1 MSNNNNYPNGDFGS
15 NELPDYNA
23 YTGGNSG
30 DSNPYEQTGYGAEQ
44 AGYGAEQAGY
54 GAEQAGYGAEQA
66 GYGAEQGGYGAGD
79 PNAYGAPAFPN
90 AAANNG
96 AMFGNDRPGAWK
108 RLLALIIDRL
118 LVQVV
123 IGSIVMF
130 AIAGQELMDWFQATV
145 NAESPDAVDVP
156 YPTTKVMISSIIML
170 VVWLAYRVLM
180 ESKKGATLG
189 KMAIGARVISA
200 DGQNIQPVESLKR
213 NGWYI
218 IGAILGMI
226 PTVGAFA
233 QVAIYIAVGVTI
245 GQSPEKQSFTDK
257 FANAY
262 VVDKSAYYGVN

>member
-15 NELPDYNA
+15 NDLPDYNA

-44 AGYGAEQAGY
+44 NS
-54 GAEQAGYGAEQA
+54 YGAEQA

-108 RLLALIIDRL
+108 RLLALIIDSL

-123 IGSIVMF
+123 LGGIVMY
-130 AIAGQELMDWFQATV
+130 AICGAELMDWFRATM

-156 YPTTKVMISSIIML
+156 YPTGKVAISSLIML
-170 VVWLAYRVLM
+170 IVWLAYRVIM
-180 ESKKGATLG
+180 ETKKGATIG
-189 KMAIGARVISA
+189 KMAIGARVMSA

>member
-15 NELPDYNA
+15 NDLPDYNS

-30 DSNPYEQTGYGAEQ
+30 DSNPYEQTGYDAEQ
-44 AGYGAEQAGY
+44 NSYGAEQG
-54 GAEQAGYGAEQA
+54 GYGAEQA

-96 AMFGNDRPGAWK
+96 AMFGSNRPGAWK
-108 RLLALIIDRL
+108 RLLALIIDSL

-123 IGSIVMF
+123 LGGIVMY
-130 AIAGQELMDWFQATV
+130 AICGAELMDWFQATM

-156 YPTTKVMISSIIML
+156 YPTGKVAISSLIML
-170 VVWLAYRVLM
+170 IVWLAYRVLM
-180 ESKKGATLG
+180 EAKKGATIG
-189 KMAIGARVISA
+189 KMAIGARVISVNR
-200 DGQNIQPVESLKR
+200 QNLSAVDSLKR
-213 NGWYI
+213 NSWYI
-218 IGAILGMI
+218 IGTVLGLI
-226 PTVGAFA
+226 PLVGSYLALA
-233 QVAIYIAVGVTI
+233 LYIAVGVTI

>member
-15 NELPDYNA
+15 NDLPDYNA

-44 AGYGAEQAGY
+44 NSYGAK
-54 GAEQAGYGAEQA
+54 QA

-108 RLLALIIDRL
+108 RLLALIIDSL

-123 IGSIVMF
+123 LGGIVMY
-130 AIAGQELMDWFQATV
+130 AICGAELMDWFRATM

-156 YPTTKVMISSIIML
+156 YPTGKVAISSLIML
-170 VVWLAYRVLM
+170 IVWLAYRVIM
-180 ESKKGATLG
+180 ETKKGATIG
-189 KMAIGARVISA
+189 KMAIGARVISVN
-200 DGQNIQPVESLKR
+200 GQNLSAVDSLKR
-213 NGWYI
+213 NSWYI
-218 IGAILGMI
+218 LGAVLGLI
-226 PTVGAFA
+226 PMVGGLV
-233 QVAIYIAVGVTI
+233 QVALYIAVGVTI
-245 GQSPEKQSFTDK
+245 GQSPENQSFTDK

>member
-1 MSNNNNYPNGDFGS
+1 MSNNNNYPNGNFGS
-15 NELPDYNA
+15 NDLPDYNA

-30 DSNPYEQTGYGAEQ
+30 NSNPYEQTGYGAEQ
-44 AGYGAEQAGY
+44 A
-54 GAEQAGYGAEQA
+54 
-66 GYGAEQGGYGAGD
+66 GYGAGD

-96 AMFGNDRPGAWK
+96 AMFGSNRPGAWK
-108 RLLALIIDRL
+108 RLLALIIDSL

-123 IGSIVMF
+123 LGGIVMY
-130 AIAGQELMDWFQATV
+130 AICGAELMDWFRATM

-156 YPTTKVMISSIIML
+156 YPTGKVAISSLIML
-170 VVWLAYRVLM
+170 IVWLAYRVIM
-180 ESKKGATLG
+180 ETKKGATIG
-189 KMAIGARVISA
+189 KMAIGARVMSA

>member
-15 NELPDYNA
+15 NDLPDYNS

-44 AGYGAEQAGY
+44 NSYGAEQNSY
-54 GAEQAGYGAEQA
+54 GAEQT

-96 AMFGNDRPGAWK
+96 AMFGSNRPGAWK
-108 RLLALIIDRL
+108 RLLALIIDSL

-123 IGSIVMF
+123 LGGIVMY
-130 AIAGQELMDWFQATV
+130 AICGAELMDWFRATM

-156 YPTTKVMISSIIML
+156 YPTGKVAISSLIML
-170 VVWLAYRVLM
+170 IVWLAYRVLM
-180 ESKKGATLG
+180 EAKKGATIG
-189 KMAIGARVISA
+189 KMAIGARVISVN
-200 DGQNIQPVESLKR
+200 GQNLSAVDSLKR
-213 NGWYI
+213 NSWYI
-218 IGAILGMI
+218 LGAVLGLI
-226 PTVGAFA
+226 PMVGGLVQLAL
-233 QVAIYIAVGVTI
+233 YIAVGVTI
-245 GQSPEKQSFTDK
+245 GQSPENQSFTDK

>member
-15 NELPDYNA
+15 NDLPDYNA

-44 AGYGAEQAGY
+44 NSYGAK
-54 GAEQAGYGAEQA
+54 QA

-96 AMFGNDRPGAWK
+96 AMFGSNRPGAWK
-108 RLLALIIDRL
+108 RLLALIIDSL

-123 IGSIVMF
+123 LGGIVMY
-130 AIAGQELMDWFQATV
+130 AICGAELMDWFRATM

-156 YPTTKVMISSIIML
+156 YPTGKVAISSLIML
-170 VVWLAYRVLM
+170 IVWLAYRVIM
-180 ESKKGATLG
+180 ETKKGATIG
-189 KMAIGARVISA
+189 KMAIGARVISVN
-200 DGQNIQPVESLKR
+200 GQNLSAVDSLKR
-213 NGWYI
+213 NSWYI
-218 IGAILGMI
+218 LGAVLGLI
-226 PTVGAFA
+226 PMVGGLV
-233 QVAIYIAVGVTI
+233 QVALYIAVGVTI
-245 GQSPEKQSFTDK
+245 GQSPENQSFTDK

>member
-15 NELPDYNA
+15 NDLPDYNA

-30 DSNPYEQTGYGAEQ
+30 DSNPYEQT
-44 AGYGAEQAGY
+44 
-54 GAEQAGYGAEQA
+54 GYGAEQA

-96 AMFGNDRPGAWK
+96 AMFGSNRPGAWK
-108 RLLALIIDRL
+108 RLLALIIDSL

-123 IGSIVMF
+123 LGGIVMY
-130 AIAGQELMDWFQATV
+130 AICGAELMDWFRATM
-145 NAESPDAVDVP
+145 NAESPDAIDVP
-156 YPTTKVMISSIIML
+156 YPTGKVAISSLIML
-170 VVWLAYRVLM
+170 IVWLAYRVIM
-180 ESKKGATLG
+180 ETKKGATIG
-189 KMAIGARVISA
+189 KMAIGARVISVN
-200 DGQNIQPVESLKR
+200 GQNLSAVDSLKR
-213 NGWYI
+213 NSWYI
-218 IGAILGMI
+218 LGAVLGLI
-226 PTVGAFA
+226 PMVGGLVQLAL
-233 QVAIYIAVGVTI
+233 YIAVGVTI

>member
-15 NELPDYNA
+15 NDLPDYNS

-30 DSNPYEQTGYGAEQ
+30 DSNPYEQGSYGAEQ
-44 AGYGAEQAGY
+44 NSYGAEQNS
-54 GAEQAGYGAEQA
+54 YGAEQA
-66 GYGAEQGGYGAGD
+66 GYGAEQGGYGDGNYGAGA

-108 RLLALIIDRL
+108 RLLALIIDSL

-123 IGSIVMF
+123 VGSIVML
-130 AIAGQELMDWFQATV
+130 AIAGQDLMDWFQATV

-156 YPTTKVMISSIIML
+156 YPATKVMISSIIML
-170 VVWLAYRVLM
+170 VVWLTYRVLM

-189 KMAIGARVISA
+189 KMAIGARVVTA
-200 DGQNIQPVESLKR
+200 DGQNIDPVASLKR
-213 NGWYI
+213 NSWYI
-218 IGAILGMI
+218 VGVVLGMI
-226 PTVGAFA
+226 PNVGGFV
-233 QVAIYIAVGVTI
+233 QLAIYIVVGVTI

>member
-15 NELPDYNA
+15 NDLPDYNA

-44 AGYGAEQAGY
+44 NSYGAK
-54 GAEQAGYGAEQA
+54 QA

-96 AMFGNDRPGAWK
+96 AMFGSNRPGAWK
-108 RLLALIIDRL
+108 RLLALIIDSL
-118 LVQVV
+118 LVHVV
-123 IGSIVMF
+123 LNGIVMY
-130 AIAGQELMDWFQATV
+130 AICGAELMDWFRATM

-156 YPTTKVMISSIIML
+156 YPTGKVAISSLIML
-170 VVWLAYRVLM
+170 IVWLAYRVIM
-180 ESKKGATLG
+180 ETKKGVTIG
-189 KMAIGARVISA
+189 KMAIGARVISVN
-200 DGQNIQPVESLKR
+200 GQNLSAVDSLKR
-213 NGWYI
+213 NSWYI
-218 IGAILGMI
+218 LGAVLGLI
-226 PTVGAFA
+226 PMVGGLV
-233 QVAIYIAVGVTI
+233 QVALYIAVGVTI
-245 GQSPEKQSFTDK
+245 GQSPENQSFTDK

>member
-15 NELPDYNA
+15 NDLPDYNA
-23 YTGGNSG
+23 YTDGNSG
-30 DSNPYEQTGYGAEQ
+30 DSNPYEQ
-44 AGYGAEQAGY
+44 AGYGAEQSSY
-54 GAEQAGYGAEQA
+54 GT
-66 GYGAEQGGYGAGD
+66 GD

-108 RLLALIIDRL
+108 RLLALIIDSL

-170 VVWLAYRVLM
+170 VVWLTYRVLM

>member
-15 NELPDYNA
+15 NDLPDYNS

-44 AGYGAEQAGY
+44 NSYGAK
-54 GAEQAGYGAEQA
+54 QA

-96 AMFGNDRPGAWK
+96 AMFGSNRPGAWK
-108 RLLALIIDRL
+108 RLLALIIDSL

-123 IGSIVMF
+123 LGGIVMY
-130 AIAGQELMDWFQATV
+130 AICGAELMDWFQATM

-156 YPTTKVMISSIIML
+156 YPTGKVAISSLIML
-170 VVWLAYRVLM
+170 IVWLAYRVLM
-180 ESKKGATLG
+180 EAKKGATIG
-189 KMAIGARVISA
+189 KMAIGARVISVN
-200 DGQNIQPVESLKR
+200 GQNLSAVDSLKR
-213 NGWYI
+213 NSWYI
-218 IGAILGMI
+218 LGAVLGLI
-226 PTVGAFA
+226 PMVGGLVQLAL
-233 QVAIYIAVGVTI
+233 YIAVGVTI
-245 GQSPEKQSFTDK
+245 GQSPENQSFTDK

>member
-1 MSNNNNYPNGDFGS
+1 MSNNNNYPNGDFGA
-15 NELPDYNA
+15 NDLPDYNS

-30 DSNPYEQTGYGAEQ
+30 DSNPYEQ

-54 GAEQAGYGAEQA
+54 GAEQSDYS
-66 GYGAEQGGYGAGD
+66 AEQGGDGNYGAGA

-108 RLLALIIDRL
+108 RLLALIIDSL

-123 IGSIVMF
+123 IGSVVMF
-130 AIAGQELMDWFQATV
+130 AIAGQDLMDWFQATV

-156 YPTTKVMISSIIML
+156 YPTTKVMISSVIML
-170 VVWLAYRVLM
+170 VVWLTYRVLM

-189 KMAIGARVISA
+189 KMAIGARVVNA
-200 DGQNIQPVESLKR
+200 DGQNIEPVESLKR
-213 NGWYI
+213 NSWYI
-218 IGAILGMI
+218 IGVALGAI
-226 PTVGAFA
+226 PNVGAFL
-233 QVAIYIAVGVTI
+233 QLVVYIAVGVTI
-245 GQSPEKQSFTDK
+245 GQNPEKQSFTDK

>member
-15 NELPDYNA
+15 NDLPDYNA

-44 AGYGAEQAGY
+44 NSYGAK
-54 GAEQAGYGAEQA
+54 QA

-96 AMFGNDRPGAWK
+96 AMFGSNRPGAWK
-108 RLLALIIDRL
+108 RLLALIIDSL
-118 LVQVV
+118 LVHVV
-123 IGSIVMF
+123 LNGIVMY
-130 AIAGQELMDWFQATV
+130 AICGAELMDWFRATM

-156 YPTTKVMISSIIML
+156 YPTGKVAISSLIML
-170 VVWLAYRVLM
+170 IVWLAYRVIM
-180 ESKKGATLG
+180 ETKKGATIG
-189 KMAIGARVISA
+189 KMAIGARVISVN
-200 DGQNIQPVESLKR
+200 GQNLSAVDSLKR
-213 NGWYI
+213 NSWYI
-218 IGAILGMI
+218 LGAVLGLI
-226 PTVGAFA
+226 PMVGGLV
-233 QVAIYIAVGVTI
+233 QVALYIAVGVTI
-245 GQSPEKQSFTDK
+245 GQSPENQSFTDK

>member
-15 NELPDYNA
+15 NDLPDYNS

-30 DSNPYEQTGYGAEQ
+30 DSNPYEQT
-44 AGYGAEQAGY
+44 
-54 GAEQAGYGAEQA
+54 

-108 RLLALIIDRL
+108 RLLALIIDSL

-123 IGSIVMF
+123 IGGIVMF
-130 AIAGQELMDWFQATV
+130 AIAGQDLMDWFQATV

-156 YPTTKVMISSIIML
+156 YPTTKVMISSIVML
-170 VVWLAYRVLM
+170 IVWLAYRVFM

-200 DGQNIQPVESLKR
+200 DGQNVQPVESLKR

-226 PTVGAFA
+226 PNVGAFA